1 MIPCIIATARTGSSY
16 ISYLMYEIGKD
27 KFQYK
32 NYLNEYFTVQE
43 LFQADYEKIDNVVQ
57 LIFSKRTNA
66 KWFDDARKIKLDR
79 LNLLKND
86 TSYAFKIFA
95 EDIEPEIDNY
105 ITKNFT
111 PIFLERRNKIDQFI
125 SFSHMLSTN
134 TASYDIDDNA
144 VINEITVK
152 QEHIQLF
159 FNHIKNYTRYKN
171 NYKGRSKTLY
181 YEDFMNSEDQIEFI
195 AKILNVVNFPEDIFF
210 NSKKTPYIDEPES
223 LIANKTEWACI
234 KMILKHVLQNVK

>member
-57 LIFSKRTNA
+57 LIFSKRTNS

-134 TASYDIDDNA
+134 TASYNVDDSTL
-144 VINEITVK
+144 VNEITVK
-152 QEHIQLF
+152 QEHVHLF
-159 FNHIKNYTRYKN
+159 LNHIKKYTRYKN
-171 NYKGRSKTLY
+171 DYKGIYKTLY

-195 AKILNVVNFPEDIFF
+195 AKILNVVNFPEDIFS

-223 LIANKTEWACI
+223 LIVNKAEWARI
-234 KMILKHVLQNVK
+234 KTILHHVLQNV